1 MTAIKVE
8 FDAPITC
15 RENDDTESVEK
26 DPSPMISE
34 TKMNQVM
41 AAREKKMLNQIEKKM
56 NSMGF
61 LSTQGVT
68 DLLDERNTVLS
79 GAEQELLEDEPTQGV
94 LREDTGLPSGVRA
107 ELSKLHK
114 KLGKM
119 QEDNN
124 RLQQE
129 SVSERET
136 MRLERRKHKTEG
148 LLSTA
153 GAVKPE
159 QCFKIFND
167 LVKEDD
173 ELGDVVSVKTD
184 HGDDIVPVADYIE
197 TFKEENPHLF
207 SNAAKS
213 GSGAGGGGSVTSKS
227 KFSIESLRDPKQ
239 GGMSWEEYES
249 NREAII
255 SDLEK
260 NKTRKQ

>member
-1 MTAIKVE
+1 MTAIKVK
-8 FDAPITC
+8 FDSPITC
-15 RENDDTESVEK
+15 RENDDEESVEQEQ
-26 DPSPMISE
+26 SPMISE
-34 TKMNQVM
+34 TKMNQIM
-41 AAREKKMLNQIEKKM
+41 AAREKKMLNQIEKRMK
-56 NSMGF
+56 SMGF

-68 DLLDERNTVLS
+68 DLLDERNIALS
-79 GAEQELLEDEPTQGV
+79 GAEQELLEDEQTQGV
-94 LREDTGLPSGVRA
+94 LSEEQSLPSGVRA

-119 QEDNN
+119 QEDNT

-129 SVSERET
+129 SVSEREM

-148 LLSTA
+148 LLSIA

-159 QCFKIFND
+159 QCFKIFDD

-173 ELGDVVSVKTD
+173 ELGDVISVKTD
-184 HGDDIVPVADYIE
+184 HGDDLVTIADYIE

-207 SNAAKS
+207 TNTAKS
-213 GSGAGGGGSVTSKS
+213 GSGAGGGGSVASKS

-239 GGMSWEEYES
+239 GGMSWEDYEA
-249 NREAII
+249 NRETII